1 MLEIARS
8 KFDSLTTAEQKI
20 LQTLGIVVKEPKVNI
35 SKSEVPRKIISV
47 ISSCR
52 TCYSTITKN
61 FIMRGTPECLTSEE
75 LPPGIALPPNLPTEI
90 RIENLIRCG
99 HCRQRLQLLSKE
111 ELIER
116 ILKL

>member
-20 LQTLGIVVKEPKVNI
+20 LQTLGIVVKEPK
-35 SKSEVPRKIISV
+35 STFPREGKPRKIISV
-47 ISSCR
+47 RSWCR
-52 TCYSTITKN
+52 TCHNTVIKN
-61 FIMRGTPECLTSEE
+61 FLMCGTEECLLSEE
-75 LPPGIALPPNLPTEI
+75 LPPGISLPTNLPTETI
-90 RIENLIRCG
+90 TENIIRCG